1 MLINFW
7 LFRLLSNCIPLIVYN
22 CKSDIMVVAI
32 SMLKFNLYVKI
43 IRVYYQ
49 FIRKLHYICIDFIP

>member
-7 LFRLLSNCIPLIVYN
+7 LFHLLSNCILLIVCN

-43 IRVYYQ
+43 IRVYY
-49 FIRKLHYICIDFIP
+49 